1 MLQRHGRIAQEMGV
15 AKENIFLGEN
25 GQVFEFTRRHGRKAG
40 KVTAGKV
47 FVDGLGVGDVGNIVI
62 RDRQQLAKEGV
73 LIVVLTLDKQRGA
86 VLSGPDLVSRGFV
99 YVRDSEAL
107 MNEAQNRVRAVL
119 EKCEAGSI
127 TEWSIIKSQVR
138 EALGRFLYEKTGRRP
153 MILPII
159 MEV

>member
-1 MLQRHGRIAQEMGV
+1 MLQRHGRLAQEMGV
-15 AKENIFLGEN
+15 TKENIFVGEN
-25 GQVFEFTRRHGRKAG
+25 GQVFEFTRKSGRKAG

-99 YVRDSEAL
+99 YVRDSEVL

-119 EKCEAGSI
+119 DKCEAGNI
-127 TEWSIIKSQVR
+127 TEWSVIKSQVR

>member
-1 MLQRHGRIAQEMGV
+1 M
-15 AKENIFLGEN
+15 
-25 GQVFEFTRRHGRKAG
+25 
-40 KVTAGKV
+40 